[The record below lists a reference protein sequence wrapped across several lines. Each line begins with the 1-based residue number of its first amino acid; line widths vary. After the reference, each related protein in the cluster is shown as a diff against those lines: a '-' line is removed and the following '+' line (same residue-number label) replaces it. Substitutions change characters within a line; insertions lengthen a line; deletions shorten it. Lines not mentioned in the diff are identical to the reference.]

1 MSQHIQWAIKQL
13 NEFGYQVLNPSPSIV
28 QDTQWS
34 EVSRFETDRGFV
46 FLKQTPPGL
55 AIEPKIID
63 ILQKKFHAHVPT
75 LIAVNQKEHCF
86 LMQDA
91 GISLNKFFQNNF
103 QPDILIQTM
112 HDYSKFQLST
122 LDSID
127 FFLDEGLP
135 DWRLEKLPALYQ
147 DLISQESL
155 LIDDGLS
162 QDDLL
167 ILQKL
172 EPKFISICE
181 KLSGYKIKNTF
192 GHADFHDKNIV
203 INPHTKQTTMI
214 DLGEVVITYP
224 FFSFLNCLHMAKY
237 NFAFSDSLYHELKI
251 ACFKP
256 WLSLETEEHLFEI
269 LTLMQQCWS
278 IHAALGEL
286 RLINSVSPANSI
298 ELRKQGRLA
307 NKLRHWIAI

>member
-1 MSQHIQWAIKQL
+1 M
-13 NEFGYQVLNPSPSIV
+13 
-28 QDTQWS
+28 
-34 EVSRFETDRGFV
+34 
-46 FLKQTPPGL
+46 
-55 AIEPKIID
+55 
-63 ILQKKFHAHVPT
+63 PT
-75 LIAVNQKEHCF
+75 LIAINEEEHCF

-91 GISLNKFFQNNF
+91 GIALNKYFKGNF

-112 HDYSKFQLST
+112 HDYSQFQLST

-135 DWRLEKLPALYQ
+135 DWRLEKLPALYR
-147 DLISQESL
+147 DLIAQESL
-155 LIDDGLS
+155 LIADGLS
-162 QDDLL
+162 QNELL
-167 ILQKL
+167 ILHKL

-181 KLSGYKIKNTF
+181 KLSGYKIKDTF

-203 INPHTKQTTMI
+203 INPQTKQTTMI
-214 DLGEVVITYP
+214 DLGEVVVTHP

-237 NFAFSDSLYHELKI
+237 NFAFSDSQYHELKI

-256 WLSLETEEHLFEI
+256 WLPLETEEHLFEI

-286 RLINSVSPANSI
+286 RLINSVSPEKSE
-298 ELRKQGRLA
+298 ELRKQGRFA
-307 NKLRHWIAI
+307 NKLRHWIM